1 MDAVR
6 QYIVSVT
13 AAALIGGIAAGLV
26 PKGTARELVR
36 LLCGMLLAVAV
47 IRPLTGGNLGDL
59 MDFSFL
65 STQEA
70 EATAALGES
79 MAKQSMAQII
89 KEETEA
95 YILDKAAA
103 LKAEVRVEV
112 TVSDSG
118 TPVLTAEVFRG
129 EVPADVRRQLE
140 TILQTELGIARENQ
154 IWIG

>member
-118 TPVLTAEVFRG
+118 TPVPTAAEFRG